1 MRTSGSTLISLA
13 IGNAMSDYHVANR
26 LNHGLHQGTRGDF
39 SVAEKKKTLSSMVC
53 SIYVYCLDT
62 GWALQSI
69 AFSWFIND

>member
-39 SVAEKKKTLSSMVC
+39 SVAEKKEKR
-53 SIYVYCLDT
+53 CLR
-62 GWALQSI
+62 
-69 AFSWFIND
+69 WFVQYMFTV